1 MISFV
6 LTLILSLFLLQRLRD
21 QIKTWLASS
30 EIKDKKLLTE
40 DRKLIETQ
48 MERFKVLERET
59 KTKAYSKEG
68 LGGAAKQDPAQ
79 KEKDDTITWLTDSID
94 RLKIQSDKFESEIEA
109 ATIILKKKKQD
120 KEKQEK
126 IEEYQ
131 KQLEKHQYHMYQLEM
146 LMRMLDNDTITCDNV
161 KAIREDLEF
170 YIDCIDNNDPDFT
183 ENEYMYSEI
192 DGMDSFDEFQR
203 KKQGNLLSLDGVS
216 SRDND
221 DGESRSLPSNSPTSE
236 SPEEST
242 VGQNSASLHSTQ
254 PHEPCSVSNHNQT
267 SSSSSTTPSSK
278 DTHPSKSGVIG
289 SSSHKSTTSVSGNN
303 KQATELLGSNH
314 VNHEHTHPQMNSGT
328 SAEEP
333 SSNCRSPTMSPKGQ
347 ETGMNRV
354 LGSSKSES
362 ISGPVPSSPSSSL
375 PLPFSKVIETPS
387 SKLATSSL
395 PSSAAG
401 MVMNG
406 PVNQVQQQTVPTS
419 SSASPSSLK
428 YMAYESLNKSS
439 KIEPTINKIQNH
451 PDHHPM
457 VSNDREPSLI
467 SNHEVPAP
475 SNVNGT
481 TLPSHKP
488 PHTPSQAPSSVSGFT
503 DRNKP
508 PHTPSQAPSSVSGFT
523 DRKIPGGSVSGSRPG
538 SESSPLPSHSFE
550 AVIPPILGVAPL
562 GHFQLPPQC
571 LKQLRL
577 LESASRHA
585 IHPLDSQ
592 RLRYVISTPFRT
604 FQPPTYP
611 PFFPRPFS
619 TAFRAFS
626 GISSPGYYPQTCLPH
641 SDSLEFYHRL
651 STESLFF
658 IFYFMEVR
666 SLTEFIRLN
675 FFD

>member
-1 MISFV
+1 MIQFLRDFIHV
-6 LTLILSLFLLQRLRD
+6 NTNSLRSFLLQRLRD

-221 DGESRSLPSNSPTSE
+221 DGEGRSLPSNSPTSE

-242 VGQNSASLHSTQ
+242 VGHNSVHSTQ
-254 PHEPCSVSNHNQT
+254 PHEASSVSNHNQT
-267 SSSSSTTPSSK
+267 CSSSSTTPSSK

-289 SSSHKSTTSVSGNN
+289 SSSHRSSTSVSGN
-303 KQATELLGSNH
+303 KQTELSGSNH
-314 VNHEHTHPQMNSGT
+314 VNHEHPQTNSAAT
-328 SAEEP
+328 SGEES
-333 SSNCRSPTMSPKGQ
+333 SSNCRSPTMSPKGP
-347 ETGMNRV
+347 ETGMSRV
-354 LGSSKSES
+354 VGSSKSES
-362 ISGPVPSSPSSSL
+362 VSGPVPSSPSSSL

-395 PSSAAG
+395 PSSATG

-406 PVNQVQQQTVPTS
+406 PVNQVQQQTVPAS

-439 KIEPTINKIQNH
+439 KIEPTINNKIQNH
-451 PDHHPM
+451 PDHHPT
-457 VSNDREPSLI
+457 VSDREPNLI

-488 PHTPSQAPSSVSGFT
+488 PHTPSQAPSSVT
-503 DRNKP
+503 
-508 PHTPSQAPSSVSGFT
+508 GFT
-523 DRKIPGGSVSGSRPG
+523 DRKIPAASVSGSRPG

-562 GHFQLPPQC
+562 GHFQLPAQC

-592 RLRYVISTPFRT
+592 RLRYVVYTDFGT
-604 FQPPTYP
+604 FQP
-611 PFFPRPFS
+611 
-619 TAFRAFS
+619 
-626 GISSPGYYPQTCLPH
+626 
-641 SDSLEFYHRL
+641 
-651 STESLFF
+651 
-658 IFYFMEVR
+658 
-666 SLTEFIRLN
+666 LTLVLYN
-675 FFD
+675 H